1 MRPTLLLA
9 AAVALSGA
17 AAAQTAGEGAPGPLQ
32 PPLTLTDPS
41 GAQPPGPMARLL
53 ASPKHRAALERAA
66 LQYEQLTGSTCPTAS
81 PASVLGVAV
90 LQPPTFTAQED
101 GFDGAWAVRFKTSV
115 CGPERT
121 YFAQAEVD
129 WGEISAI
136 VLAPGLTRATPALA
150 VETADAMASAVALAA
165 QKDGQSDKLKDC
177 RNARVKDTRDLA
189 AFTPQEGVGWRE
201 IWSVEACGYSKDLKV
216 RFWRDGPA
224 VWRSGVEVSVDKAV
238 VDQLKAAG
246 GG

>member
-1 MRPTLLLA
+1 MRPTLLLV
-9 AAVALSGA
+9 AAVALSGV
-17 AAAQTAGEGAPGPLQ
+17 AAAQTDGALGIAQ
-32 PPLTLTDPS
+32 PPLALTDPS

-53 ASPKHRAALERAA
+53 ASPKHLAALERAA

-90 LQPPTFTAQED
+90 LQAPTFTAQED
-101 GFDGAWAVRFKTSV
+101 GFDGAWAVRFKSSV

-150 VETADAMASAVALAA
+150 VETADAMASALALAA

-189 AFTPQEGVGWRE
+189 VFTPQEGVGWRE
-201 IWSVEACGYSKDLKV
+201 IWSVEACGYTKELKV

-224 VWRSGVEVSVDKAV
+224 AWRSGVEVSVDRSV